1 LIYAKGVTPGGSDGA
16 FFQVQLNVEPPEDVE
31 GFLQIGDEAATPSRF
46 YHVVIDTNFKV
57 VP

>member
-1 LIYAKGVTPGGSDGA
+1 MPRGVTPGDSKGA

-31 GFLQIGDEAATPSRF
+31 GFLQIGDEAATPSGF
-46 YHVVIDTNFKV
+46 YHVVIDINFKV

>member
-1 LIYAKGVTPGGSDGA
+1 MPRGVTPEDSEGA

-31 GFLQIGDEAATPSRF
+31 GFLQIGDEAATPSGF
-46 YHVVIDTNFKV
+46 YHVVIDINFKV